1 MVPWCHG
8 VIARDPRPPTA
19 LLEFSFRQEGGGG
32 LPLGPPPSLPWTP
45 SPPSPICSNSPE
57 NQGSGNVFAFG
68 PFFSSRAFGAPIA
81 RFFGHSILSFL
92 PSVANTMSQR
102 PISAFFSTPVQPCPG
117 AKRDDVVNAIL
128 YFRFQ
133 DRWTGKKRQEAYN
146 VAQKACSTLF
156 LNTPMATLREFIRQ
170 AAVISDVS
178 APSSDSSSNLD
189 SSGSSS
195 SSEEDDI
202 GESGCGESHSD

>member
-45 SPPSPICSNSPE
+45 SPPSPLCSNSPE

-146 VAQKACSTLF
+146 VAQKACSNSNSRVQGAHCRCTGATHVAHRRRHRVTLHTGTRGAQDARCRHTRGKQGPHRV
-156 LNTPMATLREFIRQ
+156 LTSM
-170 AAVISDVS
+170 D
-178 APSSDSSSNLD
+178 
-189 SSGSSS
+189 
-195 SSEEDDI
+195 
-202 GESGCGESHSD
+202 